1 MYIIREI
8 DKMIKRYIHMF
19 KPHAAVKK
27 DEEPK
32 IQVFFQQ
39 FPPSKACPMHKNKC
53 SFFSLQYL
61 FSPVIKAPCDSLSYL
76 QPNVNIH
83 AVDPPLP
90 LSQQVTQPLDPQA
103 SPLVAQHSN
112 LLRSG
117 ASSGFRCRI
126 DHVDEGVVEGEGECM
141 RVLIV
146 DGEREGRR
154 RSREEP
160 VAAEVEEAA
169 VGPVARGEEED
180 EEEDGAVD
188 AGAVE
193 EVGADEEEEDEGGR
207 GVCRDEEEWEPAS
220 EAKHGC

>member
-1 MYIIREI
+1 MQSCLTRRCCADAEEYLHICNADSSPPLLVPPYLGIPCLLIFRAHTELTRSTRSQIEEGVSEMYVCMYIIREN
-8 DKMIKRYIHMF
+8 DEMTKRYIHMF
-19 KPHAAVKK
+19 KPYAAVKK

-76 QPNVNIH
+76 QPNVNVH
-83 AVDPPLP
+83 AIDPPLP
-90 LSQQVTQPLDPQA
+90 LAQQIPQPLDPQA

-126 DHVDEGVVEGEGECM
+126 DHVDEGVVEGEGEG
-141 RVLIV
+141 VLV
-146 DGEREGRR
+146 LG
-154 RSREEP
+154 
-160 VAAEVEEAA
+160 
-169 VGPVARGEEED
+169 
-180 EEEDGAVD
+180 
-188 AGAVE
+188 
-193 EVGADEEEEDEGGR
+193 
-207 GVCRDEEEWEPAS
+207 
-220 EAKHGC
+220 